1 LNGSR
6 PRDWAPVCDGE
17 GSCQRRLPVGR
28 SPLVY
33 RMLEITE
40 ISNSGRR
47 DLFGLF
53 SKHYDDVDLPRFES
67 DFTAKDFA
75 LVLEY
80 QGDRWASRRLHLYTL
95 RQARRGGAAA
105 VLAGQH
111 GLVSAARQRGARKAV
126 PYNFKKLVG
135 LTFKSSRTI

>member
-6 PRDWAPVCDGE
+6 PGDWAPVCDGE
-17 GSCQRRLPVGR
+17 GSCQRRLPVGP
-28 SPLVY
+28 SPLVC

-67 DFTAKDFA
+67 DFTANDFA

-80 QGDRWASRRLHLYTL
+80 QGRPVAFTTASPVHI
-95 RQARRGGAAA
+95 AA
-105 VLAGQH
+105 
-111 GLVSAARQRGARKAV
+111 SAARRCGRRSRRPARVGKRGKAARGA
-126 PYNFKKLVG
+126 
-135 LTFKSSRTI
+135 

>member
-6 PRDWAPVCDGE
+6 PGDWAPVCDGE
-17 GSCQRRLPVGR
+17 GSCHGGCR
-28 SPLVY
+28 SAPHLWCV
-33 RMLEITE
+33 ECSKSQK

-67 DFTAKDFA
+67 DFTANDFA

-80 QGDRWASRRLHLYTL
+80 QGRPVAPHDGFTCTHC
-95 RQARRGGAAA
+95 GK
-105 VLAGQH
+105 
-111 GLVSAARQRGARKAV
+111 RGAEVRPPFSQAST
-126 PYNFKKLVG
+126 G
-135 LTFKSSRTI
+135 W